1 MAGEGARVWV
11 VGLVLGAQGG
21 EIPAASA
28 GMTELSCGGV
38 TEGVRGY
45 DGALLRGCDGRG
57 GVRVWVVGTVLG
69 AQGGEIPA
77 ASAGMTELSCAG
89 VTGGGVRV
97 GRRGCAGRTEV

>member
-1 MAGEGARVWV
+1 
-11 VGLVLGAQGG
+11 
-21 EIPAASA
+21 
-28 GMTELSCGGV
+28 MTELFCAGV

-77 ASAGMTELSCAG
+77 ASAGMTELFCAGVTEGVCGYDGRGSVGMTELSCAG
-89 VTGGGVRV
+89 VTEGVC
-97 GRRGCAGRTEV
+97 GCDG